1 MGSAASSALDA
12 VRALVPAWVD
22 VVAVAGELACWT
34 LGAWFAASGLAW
46 LGARAAR
53 RAQAGGWHQVARAAF
68 PYRVGLGLLQGGVP
82 ITWYLA
88 HLFGE
93 PPLAPG
99 ARLAAVPA
107 AAAAWGVLA
116 VKRLRFERRLGRA
129 NLTGG
134 DWVRGQLLS
143 VLLFFPH
150 LAVAILVGLFVP
162 PRFDAVAFGVLA
174 AGVAAMVIA
183 GWGGGLAVA
192 RVLGIVRPPSPRTA
206 AAIERSAGQVGRAVP
221 RIGEVSVSMA
231 NALVVFGAET
241 ILVTRRALE
250 VLGDEELVAVLRH
263 ELGHLAEPVR
273 SRAIHFAGIAVVAPL
288 AAARPIHATLGYDA
302 LLLIL
307 LVALIVGQL
316 LLPVHRR
323 REEDADRCAFR
334 SAADSAVFARAL
346 EAIHRVNLIPAVLTK
361 GQAMHPHLYD
371 RLIAADVTPA
381 FPRPAPPAHGSPVLL
396 TMLGYGVFL
405 ACAFLGSKNVPLWIG
420 ALGGEQARLWC
431 RAVVEQTYPAYA
443 LNDLARSVW
452 QSDGPA
458 SAIPFYAAAA
468 ELDDSPWWPA
478 LAAQAAAA
486 GGRPDDAATFLDEAR
501 GRARSHG
508 PGSWDDAVR
517 AAADA
522 LESARKQRE
531 ALRGRSGPGGPILHR
546 PHRAGDARGVFWGVP
561 PRARLWD
568 PRGSPWIDAPKELAG
583 ARHEM
588 AIAW

>member
-53 RAQAGGWHQVARAAF
+53 RAQAGGWHEVARAAF

-107 AAAAWGVLA
+107 AAAALGVLA

-129 NLTGG
+129 GLTGG
-134 DWVRGQLLS
+134 NWARGQLLL

-150 LAVAILVGLFVP
+150 MVVAILVGLLVP
-162 PRFDAVAFGVLA
+162 PRFDAAAFCLLA
-174 AGVAAMVIA
+174 GGAAAMVVA
-183 GWGGGLAVA
+183 AWGGGLAVA

-206 AAIERSAGQVGRAVP
+206 AAIERSAAQLGRTVP

-241 ILVTRRALE
+241 ILVTRRTLE

-263 ELGHLAEPVR
+263 ELGHLAEPAR
-273 SRAIHFAGIAVVAPL
+273 RRAIHLTGVLVLFPL
-288 AAARPIHATLGYDA
+288 AAARPILATLGGGV
-302 LLLIL
+302 LFLIL
-307 LVALIVGQL
+307 AVALIVGQL
-316 LLPVHRR
+316 LLPIHRR
-323 REEDADRCAFR
+323 REEDADRCALG
-334 SAADSAVFARAL
+334 SAEDSVAFARAL
-346 EAIHRVNLIPAVLTK
+346 EAIHRDNLIPAVLTR
-361 GQAMHPHLYD
+361 GTHPHLYD
-371 RLIAADVTPA
+371 RLLAADVTPA
-381 FPRPAPPAHGSPVLL
+381 FPRPAPPARGLPVLL
-396 TMLGYGVFL
+396 TMLGYGAFL
-405 ACAFLGSKNVPLWIG
+405 ACALLGSGSVPRWIG
-420 ALGGEQARLWC
+420 ALRGEQARLWC
-431 RAVVEQTYPAYA
+431 RAVVERTYPAYA
-443 LNDLARSVW
+443 LGDLARGVW

-468 ELDDSPWWPA
+468 ELDESPWWPA

-501 GRARSHG
+501 ERARTHG
-508 PGSWDDAVR
+508 PGSRDDAVR

-522 LESARKQRE
+522 LE
-531 ALRGRSGPGGPILHR
+531 
-546 PHRAGDARGVFWGVP
+546 RAGTR
-561 PRARLWD
+561 RAPAD
-568 PRGSPWIDAPKELAG
+568 PGR
-583 ARHEM
+583 R
-588 AIAW
+588 